1 MTHVPITELL
11 EDLEAADDHHREVLQ
26 TESMTVEVG
35 RYPSAS
41 AAPKNPHNEDE
52 LYCVLSGTGK
62 LRVGDETYDV
72 ERGDLVHVESGLEHD
87 FFAIEEEITVLI
99 VFGSGVDPTSY
110 GIRESAEQTT
120 GRGDRS

>member
-11 EDLEAADDHHREVLQ
+11 EELEATDAHHREALE

-52 LYCVLSGTGK
+52 LYYVLSGRGK
-62 LRVGDETYDV
+62 LRVGDETHDI
-72 ERGDLVHVESGLEHD
+72 EGGDLVYVEPEMEHD

-99 VFGSGVDPTSY
+99 VFGSAVDPTSY
-110 GIRESAEQTT
+110 GIRESAEHT
-120 GRGDRS
+120 SE

>member
-11 EDLEAADDHHREVLQ
+11 EELEATDAHHREALE

-35 RYPSAS
+35 RYPSTS

-52 LYCVLSGTGK
+52 LYYVLSGRGK
-62 LRVGDETYDV
+62 LRVGDETHDI
-72 ERGDLVHVESGLEHD
+72 EGGDLVYVEPEMEHD

-99 VFGSGVDPTSY
+99 VFGSAVDPTSY
-110 GIRESAEQTT
+110 GIRESAEHT
-120 GRGDRS
+120 SE